1 MRDFGKTFINKVLLT
16 RLEARLNMGRIK
28 PRRLKSVTEKTYEEN
43 NDLYVDNFEDNK
55 KIVSQRLDVK
65 SKKLR
70 NVIAG
75 YATRLKKRESKK

>member
-1 MRDFGKTFINKVLLT
+1 
-16 RLEARLNMGRIK
+16 MGRIK
-28 PRRLKSVTEKTYEEN
+28 PRPLKSITEKTNEADSEMYTES
-43 NDLYVDNFEDNK
+43 FEKNK

-75 YATRLKKRESKK
+75 YAARLKKRENRR

>member
-1 MRDFGKTFINKVLLT
+1 
-16 RLEARLNMGRIK
+16 MGRIK
-28 PRRLKSVTEKTYEEN
+28 PRPLKSITEKTNEADSEMYTESFEE
-43 NDLYVDNFEDNK
+43 NK

-75 YATRLKKRESKK
+75 YAARLKKRENRR